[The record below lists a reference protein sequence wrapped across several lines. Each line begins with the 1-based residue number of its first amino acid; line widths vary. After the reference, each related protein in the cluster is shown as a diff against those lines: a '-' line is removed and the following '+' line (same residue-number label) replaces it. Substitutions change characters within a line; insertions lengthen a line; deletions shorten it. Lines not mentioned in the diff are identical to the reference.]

1 MCNVTDFYFDLAYD
15 KDPEEP
21 GLYWGGFNKTR
32 DAYETAP
39 LDLFKTTTTT
49 PSGAPIDIEKT
60 FKEENAYYRKIKII
74 SLVSRASSGAKP

>member
-15 KDPEEP
+15 KDPKEP

-49 PSGAPIDIEKT
+49 PSGTPIDIEKT
-60 FKEENAYYRKIKII
+60 FKVRERLKPENKENII
-74 SLVSRASSGAKP
+74 GVQGQL